1 MPLKL
6 AMLGMWHPH
15 AAGIVKQVAA
25 HPDEFSLVG
34 FWDSDPKLAASRQEP
49 WSKLLGGPIKVCE
62 RPDEV
67 LKLDLDGVIV
77 EGRVF
82 ENVALARQALE
93 AGFPVMLEKP
103 AGTNLRDFQAL
114 VDLAQKKHLRVQ
126 MIYLFRYM
134 SGVLE
139 MLKRGKAGD
148 YGRIYEFRARLPKP
162 IAEYDLFVSDL
173 GRYSGGIFFEMAG
186 HMVDI
191 MVSLLGRPQKIT
203 PFLAHHHASPGK
215 FVDNGIA
222 IFQFEHAFGV
232 LEVPALEVAPHSR
245 RFEVYGTSGACVIP
259 HLGSGHVSNKSVQ
272 PVEVF
277 TKGMKDWQTLE
288 PEAATLQ
295 IADLR
300 EFAATLA
307 GKKEPDY
314 SLEHDLIVHEALLS
328 ASGMLES

>member
-15 AAGIVKQVAA
+15 ASGIVKQVAA
-25 HPDEFSLVG
+25 YPEELQLVG

-49 WSKLLGGPIKVCE
+49 WGKLLGGPIKLCE
-62 RPDEV
+62 RPEDV
-67 LKLDLDGVIV
+67 FKLGIDGIV
-77 EGRVF
+77 TEGRVF
-82 ENVALARQALE
+82 ENVGLAKLALE

-103 AGTNLRDFQAL
+103 AGTNLRDFRAL

-126 MIYLFRYM
+126 LIYLFRYM
-134 SGVLE
+134 SAILE
-139 MLKRGKAGD
+139 MLKRGKAGE

-162 IAEYDLFVSDL
+162 LHEYDLFVTDL

-186 HMVDI
+186 HMVDV
-191 MVSLLGRPQKIT
+191 MVSLLGKPKKIT
-203 PFLAHHHASPGK
+203 PFLAHHHPSAGK
-215 FVDNGIA
+215 FIDNGLA
-222 IFQFEHAFGV
+222 VCEFEHAFAT

-245 RFEVYGTSGACVIP
+245 RFEVYGTEGACVVP
-259 HLGSGHVSNKSVQ
+259 HLGSGHLSNKNVQ

-277 TKGMKDWQTLE
+277 QKGMKDWQTLE
-288 PEAATLQ
+288 PTAATLQ

-300 EFAATLA
+300 EFAAVLA
-307 GKKEPDY
+307 GKKDPDY
-314 SLEHDLIVHEALLS
+314 TLEHDLIVQETLLA